1 MNNTI
6 LYSLLFFIISCNKNE
21 VKKTEH
27 KGLSSIVSKKNNSF
41 KLVELCQNYERLNNL
56 IRDNKIKSNLAL
68 NEIQIQIPTIKQE
81 YYKQGGKDWK
91 ENTFVFP
98 LQGYKFSSIG
108 GKNGSGYLPSKYDFF
123 EGNKHLGH
131 PAHDI
136 FINDK
141 NQDSKD
147 DNTNELVNVLSFSGG
162 VVLATENS
170 WDSSSQLRGGKY
182 IWIFDPYSNS
192 LFYYAHNSKIIVSCG
207 QLVVPGQI
215 IAKVGRSGLN
225 AFKKRSPSHLHFT
238 RLRFDNNFYPK
249 PIDTHKE
256 LLKAKNK

>member
-1 MNNTI
+1 MNKII
-6 LYSLLFFIISCNKNE
+6 LYTFLFFIISCNKKE
-21 VKKTEH
+21 VKKTEG
-27 KGLSSIVSKKNNSF
+27 KETLEIVSKVNDS
-41 KLVELCQNYERLNNL
+41 LQIVELCQKYQKLNNL
-56 IRDNKIKSNLAL
+56 IRDNKIRLNIAL
-68 NEIQIQIPTIKQE
+68 KEIQIQIPKIKQE

-91 ENTFVFP
+91 ENNFVFP
-98 LQGYKFSSIG
+98 LQGYKFSAIG

-147 DNTNELVNVLSFSGG
+147 DNTNKFVNVLSFSGG
-162 VVLATENS
+162 VVIATENN
-170 WDSSSQLRGGKY
+170 WDASSPLRGGKY

-192 LFYYAHNSKIIVSCG
+192 LFYYAHNSKISVSCG
-207 QLVVPGQI
+207 QVVVPGQI

-225 AFKKRSPSHLHFT
+225 AFKSRSPSHLHFT
-238 RLRFDNNFYPK
+238 RLMFDTNFYPK
-249 PIDTHKE
+249 PIDTYKE

>member
-6 LYSLLFFIISCNKNE
+6 LCALLFFIISCNKNE
-21 VKKTEH
+21 FKKVED
-27 KGLSSIVSKKNNSF
+27 KENSEIVSKVNDSL
-41 KLVELCQNYERLNNL
+41 KLVELCQSYERLNKL
-56 IRDNKIKSNLAL
+56 IRDNKINSSLAL
-68 NEIQIQIPTIKQE
+68 KEIQIQIPKIKQE
-81 YYKQGGKDWK
+81 YYKHGGKGWK
-91 ENTFVFP
+91 ENTCFFP
-98 LQGYKFSSIG
+98 LQGYKPSAIG
-108 GKNGSGYLPSKYDFF
+108 GKNGSGYLAGKYDFF
-123 EGNKHLGH
+123 DGNKHLGH

-170 WDSSSQLRGGKY
+170 WDSTSQLRGGKY
-182 IWIFDPYSNS
+182 IWIFDPCSNS
-192 LFYYAHNSKIIVSCG
+192 LFYYAHNSKIIVSSG

-215 IAKVGRSGLN
+215 IAKVGRTGLN
-225 AFKKRSPSHLHFT
+225 AFKKRSPSHLHFSK
-238 RLRFDNNFYPK
+238 LIFDNNFYPK
-249 PIDTHKE
+249 PIDTYKE